1 MVKPNSEVAVSDVAD
16 RLKAFTTVKSSRA
29 EAFTGHRSILIGRQG
44 EGKTIASFSISEKF
58 TLEAK
63 VWTTLSDLL
72 VLQFDSEG
80 VLSAY
85 GHKLEVPHVDLST
98 VPGGSLD
105 KAIEVVFKEVIIP
118 QVQAGTLKA
127 ITVDSISSYDAV
139 IKTHLSQTLE
149 GQDLWT
155 SLLAKHV
162 KFFNR
167 LRELPCHVVVIA
179 HGTAVT
185 AARTTKNEDAVAEHD
200 AQLTAAGLEVGE
212 IKMDIT
218 GQGAKYYR
226 RNFSNIW
233 PVKAKGPGHNRTY
246 AIYPYGTEGFEWKCR
261 LKGLNKEEP
270 CDLQDIIRRAKE
282 E

>member
-1 MVKPNSEVAVSDVAD
+1 MVKANSEISTSDAAE
-16 RLKAFTTVKSSRA
+16 RIKALTAVKSSRA
-29 EAFTGHRSILIGRQG
+29 EAFQGHRSILIGRQG
-44 EGKTIASFSISEKF
+44 EGKTIASLSISEKF

-63 VWTTLSDLL
+63 EWTVLDDLL
-72 VLQFDSEG
+72 ALQFDSEG

-85 GHKLEVPHVDLST
+85 GHKLEVPHVDLSA
-98 VPGGSLD
+98 VSGGDMD
-105 KAIEVVFKEVIIP
+105 KAIDLTFKEVVIP
-118 QVQAGTLKA
+118 GVMSGKIKA
-127 ITVDSISSYDAV
+127 ITVDSISSLDA
-139 IKTHLSQTLE
+139 ILKTHLSTTLE

-167 LRELPCHVVVIA
+167 LRELSCHVIVIA
-179 HGTAVT
+179 HGTAVA
-185 AARTTKNEDAVAEHD
+185 AARTTKNEDALAEHE
-200 AQLTAAGLEVGE
+200 AQLIASGLEVGE

-233 PVKAKGPGHNRTY
+233 PVKAKGPGHSRTY

-270 CDLQDIIRRAKE
+270 CNLLDIIRRAKE